1 MPLMKIL
8 QNLKNSV
15 KNSFLNKIKRISIGG
30 KIFLSFLI
38 LFIILIVAVNL
49 LILNYQKKSLKNQIN
64 ENITIV
70 LDNLSKDAIDHIVF
84 FDPLAID
91 ERLMLIIGSPGV
103 EYIMIADK
111 NGRIIGHSSKKE
123 LGNFIKIENNTFKRR
138 QYIDNEGIRH
148 ANIPIMA
155 GDTFIG
161 VLRAGIS
168 EDKIDQYV
176 TVATKNLKNYIFIL
190 SLFAFGF
197 TVFMSFMLSKT
208 LIKPLERLKDR
219 MSSIQAD
226 KLELCENPSAVLCK
240 DVFNCEKSDCP
251 AYGKERCWFITEAKE
266 NCKKCHKIDCKDCY
280 VYKISCGDEIGYLI
294 EAFNEMILKLKHSL
308 EELDKATKEKL
319 RLEKSSAMAEM
330 AMTVAH
336 EIKNPLNAI
345 KASTAYIKSNFE
357 GEVLK
362 EFLSIIDKETERLNE
377 LISSFLSYARPVP
390 LKYEKANV
398 NKSLTEVIKLIETEV
413 KEDGKILKTEFDE
426 KIPEFYFDNHQL
438 KQAILNLLV
447 NAIDA
452 TKRGDTI
459 LISTSMKDSK
469 VLIKISDTGIGI
481 PDELLN
487 KIFEPFFTTK
497 TTGSGLGLACVER
510 IIKDHDGSIIV
521 NSKKGVGTEFII
533 ELPLKF

>member
-1 MPLMKIL
+1 MKIL
-8 QNLKNSV
+8 KNLNNLV
-15 KNSFLNKIKRISIGG
+15 TNNINKIKRISIGK
-30 KIFLSFLI
+30 KIFLSFLF

-64 ENITIV
+64 ENIITV
-70 LDNLSKDAIDHIVF
+70 LENLSKDAIDHIVF

-91 ERLMLIIGSPGV
+91 EKITLIIANPGI

-111 NGRIIGHSSKKE
+111 NGRIIGHSSKRE
-123 LGNFIKIENNTFKRR
+123 LGKFIEIEKNTLKRW
-138 QYIDNEGIRH
+138 QYTDNEEIWH
-148 ANIPIMA
+148 SNIPIIA

-168 EDKIDQYV
+168 QNKIDKHV
-176 TVATKNLKNYIFIL
+176 KEATKNLKNYILFL
-190 SLFAFGF
+190 SFFAFGF
-197 TVFMSFMLSKT
+197 TVLLSFMLSKT
-208 LIKPLERLKDR
+208 LIKPLQRLKNK
-219 MSSIQAD
+219 MSIIQAD
-226 KLELCENPSAVLCK
+226 KLEICENPSTVLCK
-240 DVFNCEKSDCP
+240 NIFNCEKTDCP
-251 AYGKERCWFITEAKE
+251 AYGKERCWLIKEAKE
-266 NCKKCHKIDCKDCY
+266 NCKQCHSIDCKDCY

-294 EAFNEMILKLKHSL
+294 ETFNEMILKLKNSL
-308 EELDKATKEKL
+308 EELDKTTKEKL

-357 GEVLK
+357 GEVLR

-377 LISSFLSYARPVP
+377 LITSFLSYARPVP

-398 NKSLTEVIKLIETEV
+398 NKSITDVIKLIETEI
-413 KEDGKILKTEFDE
+413 KEEGKTLKTEFDE

-447 NAIDA
+447 NAMDA
-452 TKRGDTI
+452 TNRGDTI
-459 LISTSMKDSK
+459 SITTSKTDSK

-481 PDELLN
+481 PEELIN

-510 IIKDHDGSIIV
+510 IIKDHDGNITV
-521 NSKKGVGTEFII
+521 NSKKDKGTEFII
-533 ELPLKF
+533 ELPLKL

>member
-1 MPLMKIL
+1 MQQMRIL

-15 KNSFLNKIKRISIGG
+15 TSKFSSKIKRISIGE
-30 KIFLSFLI
+30 KIFFAFLI
-38 LFIILIVAVNL
+38 LFIILILTVNL

-64 ENITIV
+64 RNITT
-70 LDNLSKDAIDHIVF
+70 LLENLSKDTIDHIVF

-91 ERLMLIIGSPGV
+91 EKITLIMGNPGI

-123 LGNFIKIENNTFKRR
+123 LGNFIKIGENNLKRW
-138 QYIDNEGIRH
+138 QYTDNEGIRH
-148 ANIPIMA
+148 LNIPIMA

-161 VLRAGIS
+161 ILRTGIS
-168 EDKIDQYV
+168 ENKVNQYV
-176 TVATKNLKNYIFIL
+176 TEATKNLKNYIFIL
-190 SLFAFGF
+190 SFFAFGF

-208 LIKPLERLKDR
+208 LIKPLQRLKDR

-226 KLELCENPSAVLCK
+226 KLELCENPSTVLCK
-240 DVFNCEKSDCP
+240 DILNCEKADCP
-251 AYGKERCWFITEAKE
+251 AFGKERCWLIKEAKE
-266 NCKKCHKIDCKDCY
+266 NCKKYHNIDCKDCY
-280 VYKISCGDEIGYLI
+280 VYKVSCGDEIGYLI
-294 EAFNEMILKLKHSL
+294 ETFNEMIIKLKHSL

-319 RLEKSSAMAEM
+319 KLEKSSAMAEM

-345 KASTAYIKSNFE
+345 KASTSYIKSNFE

-377 LISSFLSYARPVP
+377 LITSFLSYARPVP

-398 NKSLTEVIKLIETEV
+398 NKSITDVIKLIETEV
-413 KEDGKILKTEFDE
+413 KEDGKILKTEFYE

-452 TKRGDTI
+452 TNRGDTI
-459 LISTSMKDSK
+459 SISTSMKESK
-469 VLIKISDTGIGI
+469 VLIKISDTGMGI

-510 IIKDHDGSIIV
+510 IIKDHDGNVIV
-521 NSKKGVGTEFII
+521 NSKKGEGTEFII
-533 ELPLKF
+533 ELPLKL

>member
-1 MPLMKIL
+1 ML
-8 QNLKNSV
+8 QHLKSSV
-15 KNSFLNKIKRISIGG
+15 TNKFLIKIKRISIGR

-64 ENITIV
+64 ENISTV
-70 LDNLSKDAIDHIVF
+70 LENLSKDAIDHIVL

-91 ERLMLIIGSPGV
+91 EKITLIMNNPGI

-123 LGNFIKIENNTFKRR
+123 LGNSIKFDKNTLKKW
-138 QYIDNEGIRH
+138 QYVDHEGIWH
-148 ANIPIMA
+148 LNIPIMA

-161 VLRAGIS
+161 VLRSGIS
-168 EDKIDQYV
+168 ENKIDQHITEV
-176 TVATKNLKNYIFIL
+176 TKNLKNYIFIL
-190 SLFAFGF
+190 SLLAFGV

-208 LIKPLERLKDR
+208 LIKPLQRLKNK
-219 MSSIQAD
+219 MSHIQAD
-226 KLELCENPSAVLCK
+226 RLEICQNPSIVLCK
-240 DVFNCEKSDCP
+240 DILSCNKTECP
-251 AYGKERCWFITEAKE
+251 AYGKERCWLIREAKE
-266 NCKKCHKIDCKDCY
+266 NCKQCHSIDCNDCY

-294 EAFNEMILKLKHSL
+294 ETFNEMILKLKNSL

-377 LISSFLSYARPVP
+377 LITSFLSYARPIP

-447 NAIDA
+447 NAMDA
-452 TKRGDTI
+452 TNRGDTI
-459 LISTSMKDSK
+459 SITTSKKDSK
-469 VLIKISDTGIGI
+469 VLIKISDTGTGI

-510 IIKDHDGSIIV
+510 IIKDHDGNIIV

-533 ELPLKF
+533 ELPLKL